1 MVIAVVLVLAGLALL
16 VVLCGGGLFLFSARS
31 VPVRAPASVP
41 ATPIPTTVEVQEQP
55 TLESQPVER
64 EDSPQP

>member
-1 MVIAVVLVLAGLALL
+1 MVIAVVLVLAGLALM

-31 VPVRAPASVP
+31 VPGPASAPTMPV
-41 ATPIPTTVEVQEQP
+41 PTTIEVQEQP

-64 EDSPQP
+64 EDSPMP